1 MSNDSLKVKQSMT
14 SSVKDYI
21 SPRYVDKMCI
31 AFIQSILQE
40 DMVGVEQIIP
50 NIISSKLIELNTRGV
65 HNLFMQIGCEQSDLN
80 VNCVNTKHKIKVVA
94 FKADDK
100 DTIKKIK
107 NKVKTLL
114 HMECNSV
121 FIVNTK
127 ELVIKVSQLVFND
140 NGVHFLNY
148 AQPNKYASVH
158 YKIGQY
164 RNFIS
169 KNKVSM
175 EDVLLD
181 SGMVLE
187 LYGIRGSSDIDY
199 FVDDNTKIKQCDE
212 KFDNHDDE
220 LQYHDESKLEMINNP
235 KYYFYF
241 NGLKFVSFNQVYRM
255 KQNRGDI
262 KDINDCKMMEALIE
276 KDWFKAVISKA
287 KQEFYYVGIKT
298 LKIFRFYKIARY
310 IYRRINNE

>member
-1 MSNDSLKVKQSMT
+1 MSNDSLKVGQSMAP
-14 SSVKDYI
+14 SVKNYT

-31 AFIQSILQE
+31 AFMQLIFQE
-40 DMVGVEQIIP
+40 DVAGIGQIIP
-50 NIISSKLIELNTRGV
+50 SIIFNKSIKLNARGI
-65 HNLFMQIGCEQSDLN
+65 HNLSMQIGCEQSGLN
-80 VNCVNTKHKIKVVA
+80 VNCINAKHKIEVVA

-114 HMECNSV
+114 HMECDTIL
-121 FIVNTK
+121 IVSTK
-127 ELVIKVSQLVFND
+127 ELVIKISQLVFND

-148 AQPNKYASVH
+148 AQPNKYESVH
-158 YKIGQY
+158 YKIEQY

-175 EDVLLD
+175 EDALLD
-181 SGMVLE
+181 SGIVLE

-212 KFDNHDDE
+212 KFDNHDNE
-220 LQYHDESKLEMINNP
+220 LQYHEESKLEMINNP

-276 KDWFKAVISKA
+276 KNWPKAVISKA
-287 KQEFYYVGIKT
+287 KQELYYVGIKA
-298 LKIFRFYKIARY
+298 LKIFRLHNIARY
-310 IYRRINNE
+310 IYRKINNE